1 MKEIKFRAKSKHNG
15 EWVYAEIHGFGMDLF
30 GESIDEETI
39 CQYTGI
45 KDKHGNEIYAGDIL
59 RSITKDLMYVVY
71 DDKEASFMTVFVKR
85 TIIKLRI
92 TDNLIKKYPKEVIG
106 NIFDDKLLID

>member
-1 MKEIKFRAKSKHNG
+1 MRKIKFRAKSKYNG

-39 CQYTGI
+39 CQYTGL
-45 KDKHGNEIYAGDIL
+45 KDKHGNEIYDGDIL
-59 RSITKDLMYVVY
+59 RSITKELMYIVY
-71 DDKEASFMTVFVKR
+71 DEKEASFMTVFVKR
-85 TIIKLRI
+85 QNIKLRI
-92 TDNLIKKYPKEVIG
+92 NDNLIKKYPKEVIG

>member
-1 MKEIKFRAKSKHNG
+1 
-15 EWVYAEIHGFGMDLF
+15 
-30 GESIDEETI
+30 
-39 CQYTGI
+39 
-45 KDKHGNEIYAGDIL
+45 
-59 RSITKDLMYVVY
+59 MYVVY

-85 TIIKLRI
+85 PSIKLRI